1 MGWMESMSNFRQWR
15 CAPFILTQTRHLS
28 ITKILLASL
37 EFPRRAMA
45 DDYIGSAVGVAVK

>member
-1 MGWMESMSNFRQWR
+1 MMGWMESMSNFRQWR

-37 EFPRRAMA
+37 ELPRRATD
-45 DDYIGSAVGVAVK
+45 DDYIGSAVGVAW